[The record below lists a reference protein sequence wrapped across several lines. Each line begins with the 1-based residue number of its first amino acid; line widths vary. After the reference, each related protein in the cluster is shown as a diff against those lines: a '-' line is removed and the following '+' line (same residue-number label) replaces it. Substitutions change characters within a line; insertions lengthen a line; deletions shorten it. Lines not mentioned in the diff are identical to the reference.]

1 MTPAPEWRLRAAT
14 AADRAGATALAAMA
28 LPHDVAPGPFRA
40 VDAEDLLA
48 SCWEPVEPDGSTAR
62 TVVRLVSEDG
72 AGVLPGVDGTAVRVP
87 AGLVLAS
94 LGPPPDGGDHGADHG
109 ADDGHGD
116 GTGAGP
122 GDGGR
127 VAAGA
132 SGPAASVGYLHLLAV
147 HPDRRRRGLGRA
159 LLDAAVA
166 ELAALGATSVTTAG
180 RPPRFGWPGP
190 DIRYT
195 TFGLLAESAGF
206 TSDHLSHNMTVDLD
220 AASRDGLL
228 DTAAD
233 VQRLAAGGV
242 EVRRATAADLPAI
255 TAAAAEFGGTWP
267 QEADISLG
275 RDPVAVHLALRDGR
289 VVGFACHATS
299 RHGWF
304 GPIGVSATERLGG
317 VGAVL
322 LRRCLVDV
330 RAEGRAQAQ
339 VCWVGPV
346 RFYARAVGGYVD
358 RTFASH
364 TRTL

>member
-14 AADRAGATALAAMA
+14 AADRAGATALAATA
-28 LPHDVAPGPFRA
+28 LPHDVIPGPFRA
-40 VDAEDLLA
+40 VDAEDLLT
-48 SCWEPVEPDGSTAR
+48 SCWEPAEPDGSAAR

-72 AGVLPGVDGTAVRVP
+72 AGVLPGVDGTAVGVP
-87 AGLVLAS
+87 AGIVLAS
-94 LGPPPDGGDHGADHG
+94 LGPPPDGGDHG
-109 ADDGHGD
+109 DGG
-116 GTGAGP
+116 
-122 GDGGR
+122 GDGGDGEGASGHGGGPDDS
-127 VAAGA
+127 AAGA
-132 SGPAASVGYLHLLAV
+132 AASVGYLHLLAV

-190 DIRYT
+190 DLRYT
-195 TFGLLAESAGF
+195 AFGLLAENAGF
-206 TSDHLSHNMTVDLD
+206 TPGDLSHNMTVDLD

-233 VQRLAAGGV
+233 VERLAAGGV
-242 EVRRATAADLPAI
+242 EVRRATAEDLPAI
-255 TAAAAEFGGTWP
+255 TAAAAEFGGTWA

-275 RDPVAVHLALRDGR
+275 RDPVAVHLALRGGR

-330 RAEGRAQAQ
+330 RAEGRAHAQ

-346 RFYARAVGGYVD
+346 RFYARAVGAYVD
-358 RTFASH
+358 RTFTSPS
-364 TRTL
+364 RTL